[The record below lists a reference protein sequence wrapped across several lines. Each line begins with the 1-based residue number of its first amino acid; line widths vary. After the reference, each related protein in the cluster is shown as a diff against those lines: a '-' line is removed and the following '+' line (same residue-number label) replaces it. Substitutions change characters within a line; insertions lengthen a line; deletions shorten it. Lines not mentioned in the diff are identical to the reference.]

1 MLLYTSYTCI
11 YIYSLVYS
19 VCVYEQKNEK
29 REKRGPRPKRGEGIS
44 KLVYIT
50 IDVSKPEQW
59 VIIVNLTQRDINKR
73 TRDMLVHSMSYIFTL
88 YLVTNKMAE
97 ESIA

>member
-1 MLLYTSYTCI
+1 MLLYTLYTCI

-29 REKRGPRPKRGEGIS
+29 RERRGPRPKRGEGIG

-50 IDVSKPEQW
+50 IDVSQP
-59 VIIVNLTQRDINKR
+59 
-73 TRDMLVHSMSYIFTL
+73 
-88 YLVTNKMAE
+88 
-97 ESIA
+97 